1 MADYAKQCGTL
12 YYSRAG
18 MREILQKHLTIPT
31 DEGIEKEEPTLH
43 DLLGKAFVLLVNNPQ
58 NEDDHE
64 LLPHLE
70 RWLESN
76 SIETHGTWVREVKPS
91 IKDTIEKIWDFKDLY
106 SFPSNPKVGE
116 TPTEEQVRNIH
127 KYARYMPKN

>member
-1 MADYAKQCGTL
+1 MTKLPD
-12 YYSRAG
+12 
-18 MREILQKHLTIPT
+18 EIEDIVKKISIKIWHLKNDDLPPLTAMEQFDTIIIEHLGKYLTIPT

-76 SIETHGTWVREVKPS
+76 SIETHGT
-91 IKDTIEKIWDFKDLY
+91 
-106 SFPSNPKVGE
+106 
-116 TPTEEQVRNIH
+116 
-127 KYARYMPKN
+127 